1 MVTGT
6 YSFAQLEEN
15 DFDWFLEIRNISRLS
30 LHNPTL
36 FSREESKP
44 WFQENKDSFR
54 KILFENNQIGYFR
67 IGDKQERFNR
77 NLLLI
82 GADLHPSYRGMGHAF
97 NAYEACLPILKKEFG
112 VEGFVLSVLPNNFVA
127 QNLYRKLGFK
137 TSNLSYELS
146 AESRTLI
153 VTDIEMVLFPGSE
166 LTDFIDLLKK
176 RSW

>member
-30 LHNPTL
+30 LHNSTL

-44 WFQENKDSFR
+44 WFQKNKDSFR
-54 KILFENNQIGYFR
+54 KILFGNTPIGYFR
-67 IGDKQERFNR
+67 IGEKQERYNR
-77 NLLLI
+77 DLLLI
-82 GADLHPSYRGMGHAF
+82 GADLHPAYRGMGHAF
-97 NAYEACLPILKKEFG
+97 NAYEACLPILKDEFG

-127 QNLYRKLGFK
+127 QSLYRKLGFK
-137 TSNLSYELS
+137 TSSLSYEIN
-146 AESRTLI
+146 AESRTLV

-166 LTDFIDLLKK
+166 LTDFIDLLKQ
-176 RSW
+176 RS